1 MNNNIEQLIRNVHA
15 HLSKRLTENKKLN
28 KETLFEDNLAIA
40 TIDAYYEF
48 SLGSD
53 EKLIYSK
60 EDFVLNLKNLFK
72 KPEKATTSVAESPE
86 LENWLD
92 NSKRTNQETRFE
104 CYKELLIEEGKGSII
119 EQLDADTYKILDSCF
134 DPRDLNRHWDRRGLV
149 YGHVQSGKTANYV
162 GLINRAFDAGYQ
174 IVIVLTG
181 ITEDLRIQTQSRI
194 DAGVVGRSNGIGI
207 GIGNNENFKT
217 LERIEPATSIKLDL
231 KNNQDWRDN
240 NLDISKKS
248 IWVIKKNKTVL
259 ENLILWLDKQ
269 RLNQES
275 EKITRCPFLV
285 IDDEADNAS
294 IQSLSKK
301 EFELWETG
309 QDLSQMDFEELTV
322 KQEEV
327 LLKAKEAVLKAINR
341 NIRVALSLMG
351 NKTFVAYTATPYSVI
366 SGIAEDTERV
376 VMIRDKTFII
386 DKNNNL
392 FPEHFIIPIKAGEKY
407 LGIERIFTTEL
418 NKKLPIVHDLTFMS
432 EDLGDSIDL
441 DFPTKRG
448 ENYSFEEIPKS
459 LEHSIIH
466 FIVTIII
473 RKLRD
478 HNDYNTLLIHTSHL
492 TKKADYVANKV
503 FEYIVKLSNNILIDE
518 GEYLEYF
525 NEVLKEIKLNS
536 KNPLFLQYFGERD
549 LKFPEKINKND
560 ILDIIINDSVIPLN
574 VVSYHSSKDISLLH
588 RSHDLYYNLIDEQ
601 TGEKKYRNYIVIGGN
616 RLSRGLT
623 LEGLTTS
630 YFVRSSTRQDSLYQM
645 GRWFGYRTGYEDLI
659 RIYMPTDQ
667 ILWFEGVYKLE
678 MDLRRDFEEN
688 NNDDSKIM
696 PRDAIIK
703 LAYHTS
709 EEVIKKF
716 PSICDPNKLRHTRSQ
731 SMSFSGPT
739 KTNRIIFNKEIQ
751 LRNFNRVLDF
761 ILTISK
767 HPNSKLFDNSKIPQ
781 IVKNNNINYENIEYS
796 YITKLLS
803 EYEAHKSIQVD
814 IDSLTNF
821 INENKKELN
830 RWSVVFVQKFGDPLE
845 LPNVNFELE
854 FYNKNNV
861 LQTQKITGLT
871 RKWDEQDD
879 DKSDTRT
886 ISQFLDR
893 GSKDNSFDIIDEENK
908 KNFEDNHAQANK
920 EYRNLKKKPILIIY
934 PVLYNGLLFPLFYF
948 IIPAING
955 GKKVQYIVR
964 NNRN

>member
-40 TIDAYYEF
+40 TINAYYEF
-48 SLGSD
+48 SLGLD

-134 DPRDLNRHWDRRGLV
+134 DPRVLNKHWDRRGLV

-181 ITEDLRIQTQSRI
+181 ITEDLRMQTQSRI

-275 EKITRCPFLV
+275 EKITSCPFLV

-301 EFELWETG
+301 EFDLWEIG
-309 QDLSQMDFEELTV
+309 QDLSQMDFEELTFE
-322 KQEEV
+322 QEET
-327 LLKAKEAVLKAINR
+327 LNKAKEAVIKAINR

-366 SGIAEDTERV
+366 SGRTEGTEREV
-376 VMIRDKTFII
+376 IIRDKKFII
-386 DKNNNL
+386 DENNDL
-392 FPEHFIIPIKAGEKY
+392 FPEHFIIPIKAGSKY
-407 LGIERIFTTEL
+407 LGIERVFTTEPSKKVPVLIDL
-418 NKKLPIVHDLTFMS
+418 NQMS
-432 EDLGDSIDL
+432 ENFREDIDKE
-441 DFPTKRG
+441 FPTKRG
-448 ENYSFEEIPKS
+448 ENYSFKSIPKS

-466 FIVTIII
+466 FIISIII
-473 RKLRD
+473 RKYRG
-478 HNDYNTLLIHTSHL
+478 HQDYNTLLIHTSHL
-492 TKKADYVANKV
+492 TKNADYVANRV
-503 FEYIVKLSNNILIDE
+503 SEYIVKLSNNLLIDE

-525 NEVLKEIKLNS
+525 KNIFKEIKLNS
-536 KNPLFLQYFGERD
+536 QNPLFSEYFGLND
-549 LKFPEKINKND
+549 LKFPEKINKNE
-560 ILDIIINDSVIPLN
+560 ILDVINDTVSLLQ
-574 VVSYHSSKDISLLH
+574 VVSYHSSKDITLLH
-588 RSHDLYYNLIDEQ
+588 RNHDLYYNLIDEK
-601 TGEKKYRNYIVIGGN
+601 TGEKKFRNYIVIGGN

-630 YFVRSSTRQDSLYQM
+630 YFIRSSTRQDSLYQM

-709 EEVIKKF
+709 EEVSKKF
-716 PSICDPNKLRHTRSQ
+716 PSICDPNKLRHTKTML
-731 SMSFSGPT
+731 MSFSGPT
-739 KTNRIIFNKEIQ
+739 KTNKIIFSKELQ
-751 LRNFNRVLDF
+751 LRNFNRVKDF

-767 HPNSKLFDNSKIPQ
+767 DIKTKLFDNSKIPQ

-830 RWSVVFVQKFGDPLE
+830 SWSVVLVQKFGDALE

-871 RKWDEQDD
+871 RKWDEKDD

-934 PVLYNGLLFPLFYF
+934 PVLYNGIIFPLFYF
-948 IIPAING
+948 IIPSING
-955 GKKVQYIVR
+955 GKKVQYLVR
-964 NNRN
+964 NSRNK

>member
-1 MNNNIEQLIRNVHA
+1 MDNNIEQLIRNVHA
-15 HLSKRLTENKKLN
+15 HLSKRLTENKNLN
-28 KETLFEDNLAIA
+28 KETLFEDDIANA
-40 TIDAYYEF
+40 TINAYYNI
-48 SLGSD
+48 SLCSD

-60 EDFVLNLKNLFK
+60 EDFIVDLMKLFK
-72 KPEKATTSVAESPE
+72 KPDKLTNSIAESPE

-92 NSKRTNQETRFE
+92 NSQRKNQETRFE
-104 CYKELLIEEGKGSII
+104 CYKELLIDEGKGSLI

-134 DPRDLNRHWDRRGLV
+134 DPRVLNKQWDRRGLV
-149 YGHVQSGKTANYV
+149 YGYVQSGKTANYV

-194 DAGVVGRSNGIGI
+194 DSGVVGRSRGINI

-217 LERIEPATSIKLDL
+217 LERIEPATSIRHDL
-231 KNNQDWRDN
+231 RNKDDWRDN
-240 NLDISKKS
+240 NIDISKKS

-269 RLNQES
+269 RLNQQS
-275 EKITRCPFLV
+275 EKIIGCPFLV

-301 EFELWETG
+301 EFDLWETG
-309 QDLSQMDFEELTV
+309 QDLSKIDFEELTSE
-322 KQEEV
+322 QEEA
-327 LLKAKEAVLKAINR
+327 LIKAKEAIIKAINR

-366 SGIAEDTERV
+366 SGRSEGLEKDVI
-376 VMIRDKTFII
+376 IRDKKFII
-386 DKNNNL
+386 DKNNDL
-392 FPEHFIIPIKAGEKY
+392 FPEHFIIPLKAGSKY
-407 LGIERIFTTEL
+407 LGIERVFTTDTKKKIPVVVDL
-418 NKKLPIVHDLTFMS
+418 NQMS
-432 EDLGDSIDL
+432 ENFRENIEI
-441 DFPTKRG
+441 DFPSKKG
-448 ENYSFEEIPKS
+448 ENYSFNVIPKS

-466 FIVTIII
+466 FIVSIII
-473 RKLRD
+473 RKYRG
-478 HNDYNTLLIHTSHL
+478 HQDYNTLLIHTSHL
-492 TKKADYVANKV
+492 TKNADFVANRV
-503 FEYIVKLSNNILIDE
+503 SEYIVKLSNNIQIDE
-518 GEYLEYF
+518 GEFLEYF
-525 NEVLKEIKLNS
+525 NKVLKEIKLNS
-536 KNPLFLQYFGERD
+536 QNQLFNEYFGLNA
-549 LKFPEKINKND
+549 LKFPEKINKNE
-560 ILDIIINDSVIPLN
+560 ILDIIHDSVTLLQ
-574 VVSYHSSKDISLLH
+574 VVSYHSSNDISLLH
-588 RSHDLYYNLIDEQ
+588 RNHDLHYNLIDEQ
-601 TGEKKYRNYIVIGGN
+601 TREKKYRNYIVIGGN

-630 YFVRSSTRQDSLYQM
+630 FFVRSSTRQDSLYQM

-709 EEVIKKF
+709 DEVSKKF
-716 PSICDPNKLRHTRSQ
+716 PTICDPNKLRYTKLEKI
-731 SMSFSGPT
+731 SFSGPT
-739 KTNRIIFNKEIQ
+739 KTNKIIFNKELQ
-751 LRNFNRVLDF
+751 LRNFNRVKDF

-767 HPNSKLFDNSKIPQ
+767 DPNSILFDNAKIPQ
-781 IVKNNNINYENIEYS
+781 IVKNNNINYENIEYK

-814 IDSLTNF
+814 IDSLTNY
-821 INENKKELN
+821 IYENKSELN
-830 RWSVVFVQKFGDPLE
+830 YWSVVLVQKFGDALE
-845 LPNVNFELE
+845 LQNINFELE

-861 LQTQKITGLT
+861 LQTQKITGVR
-871 RKWDEQDD
+871 RKWEELEDDE
-879 DKSDTRT
+879 SDLRT

-893 GSKDNSFDIIDEENK
+893 GSKDNSFDIID
-908 KNFEDNHAQANK
+908 KNNEQNFIDNHSQATIK
-920 EYRNLKKKPILIIY
+920 YRNLKKKPILIIY
-934 PVLYNGLLFPLFYF
+934 PVKYNDVIFPLFYF
-948 IIPAING
+948 FIPSIKG
-955 GKKVQYIVR
+955 GKKVQYLIR
-964 NNRN
+964 NNKI

>member
-15 HLSKRLTENKKLN
+15 HLSKRLTENKNLN
-28 KETLFEDNLAIA
+28 RESLFKDELANA
-40 TIDAYYEF
+40 TINAYYDI
-48 SLGSD
+48 SVSSD
-53 EKLIYSK
+53 EKSVYSK
-60 EDFVLNLKNLFK
+60 EDLINELKKLF
-72 KPEKATTSVAESPE
+72 EKVDLTTSVAESPE
-86 LENWLD
+86 LENWLG
-92 NSKRTNQETRFE
+92 NAIRINQETRFE
-104 CYKELLIEEGKGSII
+104 CYKELLIDEGKGSII

-134 DPRDLNRHWDRRGLV
+134 DPRILDRHWDRRGLV

-162 GLINRAFDAGYQ
+162 GLINRAFDSGYQ

-194 DAGVVGRSNGIGI
+194 DVGIVGRSEGINV
-207 GIGNNENFKT
+207 GIGNNESFKR
-217 LERIEPATSIKLDL
+217 LEKIEQATSIRLDL
-231 KNNQDWRDN
+231 KKKDDWREN

-269 RLNQES
+269 RTNQES
-275 EKITRCPFLV
+275 LKINRCPFLI

-301 EFELWETG
+301 EFDLWETG
-309 QDLSQMDFEELTV
+309 QDLSQIDFEELTV
-322 KQEEV
+322 EQEEI
-327 LLKAKEAVLKAINR
+327 LFKAKEAVIKAINR

-366 SGIAEDTERV
+366 SGRTEDTEREV
-376 VMIRDKTFII
+376 IIRDKKFII
-386 DKNNNL
+386 DENNDL
-392 FPEHFIIPIKAGEKY
+392 FPEHFIIPIKAGDKY
-407 LGIERIFTTEL
+407 LGIERIFTTDSNKKIPVVVDL
-418 NKKLPIVHDLTFMS
+418 NKMS
-432 EDLGDSIDL
+432 KYFGEDIDI

-448 ENYSFEEIPKS
+448 ENYLFKTIPKS

-466 FIVTIII
+466 FLVTIII
-473 RKLRD
+473 RKYRN
-478 HNDYNTLLIHTSHL
+478 HKDYNSLLIHTSHL
-492 TKKADYVANKV
+492 TKNADYVANKIS
-503 FEYIVKLSNNILIDE
+503 EYIVMLSNNIHIDE

-525 NEVLKEIKLNS
+525 NKVLIEVKLNS
-536 KNPLFLQYFGERD
+536 KHSLFKEYFGLIE
-549 LKFPEKINKND
+549 LNFPEKINKKE
-560 ILDIIINDSVIPLN
+560 ILDVINGNDLHI
-574 VVSYHSSKDISLLH
+574 VSYHSSNDPSLLH
-588 RSHDLYYNLIDEQ
+588 KEHILNYKLKDSQ

-678 MDLRRDFEEN
+678 MDLRKDFEEN

-716 PSICDPNKLRHTRSQ
+716 PSICDPNKLRHTKSQ
-731 SMSFSGPT
+731 LMSFSGPT
-739 KTNRIIFNKEIQ
+739 KTNKIIYNKEIQ
-751 LRNFNRVLDF
+751 LRNFNRAIDF

-767 HPNSKLFDNSKIPQ
+767 LPDTKLFDNSKIPQ
-781 IVKNNNINYENIEYS
+781 IVKNNNINFENIEYS
-796 YITKLLS
+796 HITKLLN

-830 RWSVVFVQKFGDPLE
+830 SWSVVLVQKFGDPLE
-845 LPNVNFELE
+845 LTNVNFELE

-908 KNFEDNHAQANK
+908 KDFEGNHAQANK
-920 EYRNLKKKPILIIY
+920 KYRNLKKKPILIIY
-934 PVLYNGLLFPLFYF
+934 PVLYNDIIFPLFYF
-948 IIPAING
+948 IIPSING
-955 GKKVQYIVR
+955 GKKVQYLVR
-964 NNRN
+964 KSRNK

>member
-40 TIDAYYEF
+40 TINAYYEF
-48 SLGSD
+48 SLGLD

-104 CYKELLIEEGKGSII
+104 CYKELLIEEGKGSMI

-301 EFELWETG
+301 EFDLWETG
-309 QDLSQMDFEELTV
+309 QDLSQIDFEELTFE
-322 KQEEV
+322 QEET
-327 LLKAKEAVLKAINR
+327 LNKAKEAVIKAINR

-366 SGIAEDTERV
+366 SGRTEDTEREV
-376 VMIRDKTFII
+376 IIRDKKFII
-386 DKNNNL
+386 DENNDL
-392 FPEHFIIPIKAGEKY
+392 FPEHFIIPIKAGDKY
-407 LGIERIFTTEL
+407 LGIERIFTTDSNKKIPVVVDL
-418 NKKLPIVHDLTFMS
+418 NKMS
-432 EDLGDSIDL
+432 KYFGEDIDI

-448 ENYSFEEIPKS
+448 ENYLFKTIPKS

-466 FIVTIII
+466 FLVTIII
-473 RKLRD
+473 RKYRN
-478 HNDYNTLLIHTSHL
+478 HKDYNSLLIHTSHL
-492 TKKADYVANKV
+492 TKNADYVANKIS
-503 FEYIVKLSNNILIDE
+503 EYIVMLSNNIHIDE

-525 NEVLKEIKLNS
+525 NKVLIEVKLNS
-536 KNPLFLQYFGERD
+536 KHSLFKEYFGLIE
-549 LKFPEKINKND
+549 LNFPEKINKKE
-560 ILDIIINDSVIPLN
+560 ILDVINGNDLHI
-574 VVSYHSSKDISLLH
+574 VSYHSSNDSSLLH
-588 RSHDLYYNLIDEQ
+588 KEHILNYKLKDSQ
-601 TGEKKYRNYIVIGGN
+601 TGDKKYRNYIVIGGN

-678 MDLRRDFEEN
+678 MDLRKDFEEN

-716 PSICDPNKLRHTRSQ
+716 PSICDPNKLRHTKSQ
-731 SMSFSGPT
+731 LMSFSGPT
-739 KTNRIIFNKEIQ
+739 KTNKIIFNKEIQ
-751 LRNFNRVLDF
+751 LRNFNRVIDF

-767 HPNSKLFDNSKIPQ
+767 HPNSKLFDNGKIPN
-781 IVKNNNINYENIEYS
+781 IVKNNNINFENIEYS
-796 YITKLLS
+796 HITKLLS

-821 INENKKELN
+821 INENKKELKN
-830 RWSVVFVQKFGDPLE
+830 WSVVFVQKLGDPLE
-845 LPNVNFELE
+845 LTNINFELE
-854 FYNKNNV
+854 FYNKSNV
-861 LQTQKITGLT
+861 LQTQKITGLR
-871 RKWDEQDD
+871 RKWNETED
-879 DKSDTRT
+879 DKSDLRT

-893 GSKDNSFDIIDEENK
+893 NSKDNSFDIIDEDNK
-908 KNFEDNHAQANK
+908 EEFESNHARATIK
-920 EYRNLKKKPILIIY
+920 YRNLKKKPILIVYPILYKNLIY
-934 PVLYNGLLFPLFYF
+934 PLYYVILPS
-948 IIPAING
+948 ING

-964 NNRN
+964 TNRN